1 MNVKFTRALKVFLT
15 VADCG
20 NMSVAARQLHM
31 TVSAISQQLRK
42 LEEDIGQQLVNR
54 NSRHL
59 SLTEAGRIYY
69 RTSKEL
75 LATAQQGQQEID
87 ALLQSP
93 SGELRILAPEGFG
106 GGLLSKPLRQL
117 LQSSERISVAVTL
130 GEGYDDIVASGADL
144 ALGFTPVDKEGF
156 KSYQLATW
164 SQVLCVAQSHP
175 LSTESLSHPEQ
186 LKEHPF
192 IVYDHLP
199 AHELSGPDDARYLL
213 AHPKLCVNSMQAL
226 IQFTVDGLG
235 FAVLPQKEVQ
245 HYLANG
251 ELVELLPDWQL
262 PDYQVFAVVANYPTM
277 SVKTRQAIELLES
290 YFTIL

>member
-87 ALLQSP
+87 ALLHSP

-199 AHELSGPDDARYLL
+199 AHELSGPDDERYLL
-213 AHPKLCVNSMQAL
+213 AHPKLSVNSMQAL

>member
-1 MNVKFTRALKVFLT
+1 MNNKFTRTLKVFLT

-69 RTSKEL
+69 RTSQTL
-75 LATAQQGQQEID
+75 LETAQQGQQEID
-87 ALLQSP
+87 ALIHSP
-93 SGELRILAPEGFG
+93 TGELRILAPEGFG
-106 GGLLSKPLRQL
+106 GGLLSEPLRQL

-130 GEGYDDIVASGADL
+130 GEGYDDIVSKGADL
-144 ALGFTPVDKEGF
+144 ALGFAPVDKEGF

-164 SQVLCVAQSHP
+164 PQVLCAAPAHALSRQTLVHP
-175 LSTESLSHPEQ
+175 NQ
-186 LKEHPF
+186 LKDHHF
-192 IVYDHLP
+192 VVYDHLP
-199 AHELSGPDDARYLL
+199 THELNSLAGERYLL

-226 IQFTVDGLG
+226 IQFAVDGLG
-235 FAVLPQKEVQ
+235 YAVLPQIEVQ
-245 HYLANG
+245 HYLASG
-251 ELVELLPDWQL
+251 QLVKIAAGL
-262 PDYQVFAVVANYPTM
+262 VFARLSGVCRSSGLP
-277 SVKTRQAIELLES
+277 
-290 YFTIL
+290 

>member
-130 GEGYDDIVASGADL
+130 GEGYDDIVASSADL

-199 AHELSGPDDARYLL
+199 AHELSGPDDERYLL
-213 AHPKLCVNSMQAL
+213 AHPKLSVNSMQAL

-262 PDYQVFAVVANYPTM
+262 PDYQVFAVVA
-277 SVKTRQAIELLES
+277 RAC
-290 YFTIL
+290 

>member
-1 MNVKFTRALKVFLT
+1 MNVKFTRALKVFLA

-69 RTSKEL
+69 RTSQTL
-75 LATAQQGQQEID
+75 LEIAQHGQQEID
-87 ALLQSP
+87 ALFHSP

-106 GGLLSKPLRQL
+106 GGLLTKPLRQL
-117 LQSSERISVAVTL
+117 LQSSQRISVAVTL

-144 ALGFTPVDKEGF
+144 ALGFAPVEKEGF

-164 SQVLCVAQSHP
+164 SQVLCVAPSNG
-175 LSTESLSHPEQ
+175 ESGQPILHPEQ

-199 AHELSGPDDARYLL
+199 VHELCSPNDERYLL
-213 AHPKLCVNSMQAL
+213 AQPKLSVNSMQAL

-235 FAVLPQKEVQ
+235 YAVLPRMEVQ
-245 HYLANG
+245 HYLASG
-251 ELVELLPDWQL
+251 QLIELLPDWQL
-262 PDYQVFAVVANYPTM
+262 PDYQVFAVVADYPNM
-277 SVKTRQAIELLES
+277 PVKTRQAIELLES